1 MFHEFLAAN
10 REEILERARSQVSTR
25 DAPVPTVLELEDG
38 LPVFMDQ
45 LGAALRLAE
54 ETSTIDHDSIK
65 RSASRHGSDL
75 WRKGLTVKQVVHDYG
90 TICQVITQLAV
101 ETKSSITTEEFRTL
115 NLCLDDAIA
124 GAVEEYGRQREGSIR
139 SENTER
145 LGVLAHELR
154 NLLSTALLSFDT
166 IRSGKVALNGS
177 TSLVLERSL
186 LGLRNLID
194 RSLADVRLDAGMQ
207 SIERVSVAEVL
218 EEVEIVASIQAQ
230 AREIQFAAQ
239 FGEPDV
245 IVEADRQ
252 ILAAAIAN
260 LVQNAFKFTPMRGRV
275 ELTMSTIVDRVLIDV
290 EDECGGLPPGK
301 AEELFEP
308 FSQRGGDRTGLG
320 LGLSICLKTVQAIQG
335 ELRVR
340 DIPGKGCVFTIDL
353 PKQPPPPTPIGSRR
367 PKAVG
372 AVGRD
377 PNKTSSPPKAG
388 NES

>member
-10 REEILERARSQVSTR
+10 RDEILERARTRVAER
-25 DAPVPTVLELEDG
+25 DAPVATVLELEDG
-38 LPVFMDQ
+38 LPVFVDQ
-45 LGAALRLAE
+45 LGDALRRAE
-54 ETSTIDHDSIK
+54 ATSAVDHDSIK
-65 RSASRHGSDL
+65 RSASRHGGDL

-90 TICQVITQLAV
+90 TICQVVTELAV
-101 ETKSSITTEEFRTL
+101 EMKSPITTEEFRTL

-124 GAVEEYGRQREGSIR
+124 DAVEEYGRQREGFIR
-139 SENTER
+139 DENTER
-145 LGVLAHELR
+145 LGGLAHELR
-154 NLLSTALLSFDT
+154 NLLNAALLSFDT

-194 RSLADVRLDAGMQ
+194 RSLADVRLDAGRQ
-207 SIERVSVAEVL
+207 NIERVAVAEVL
-218 EEVEIVASIQAQ
+218 EEVEIVASMQAH
-230 AREIQFAAQ
+230 AREIQFVTR

-260 LVQNAFKFTPMRGRV
+260 LVQNAFKFTPLRGKV
-275 ELTMSTIVDRVLIDV
+275 ALTTSTTTDRVLIEV

-320 LGLSICLKTVQAIQG
+320 LGLSICLKTVRAIHG

-340 DIPGKGCVFTIDL
+340 DLPGKGCVFTIDL
-353 PKQPPPPTPIGSRR
+353 PKQPPPPTPIGSRK

-372 AVGRD
+372 PVGRD
-377 PNKTSSPPKAG
+377 PKTSRPPKAI